1 MAEFNKNDKYVWLT
15 TGSGVIEILAP
26 LDLVE
31 VVVQSGDNEQAV
43 AELMDNNFVASQV
56 AQYSDKAIFSEYEET
71 GLNVDKMSKTRFQC
85 EQALLW
91 SLCWDYVDNEHNDD
105 DIETGEQALRLAFT
119 LGLIQTVVEYD
130 VDCHREYE
138 VLRYESVGQDTVYMA
153 EYIDEEALKQAID
166 NEDDI
171 YELTIPTIL
180 EEIENGKI
188 KLFWKN
194 NI

>member
-1 MAEFNKNDKYVWLT
+1 MAEFNKDDKYVWLY

-31 VVVQSGDNEQAV
+31 AVARSGDNEQAV
-43 AELMDNNFVASQV
+43 AELIDNDFVASQV
-56 AQYSDKAIFSEYEET
+56 ARYSDKAILSEYEET

-119 LGLIQTVVEYD
+119 LGLIQTVIEYD

-138 VLRYESVGQDTVYMA
+138 VLRYERVGHDTVYMA
-153 EYIDEEALKQAID
+153 EYIDKEALKQAID

-180 EEIENGKI
+180 EEIENGRI

>member
-1 MAEFNKNDKYVWLT
+1 MAEFNKDDKYVWLY
-15 TGSGVIEILAP
+15 TGSGIIEILVP

-31 VVVQSGDNEQAV
+31 AVAQSGDNEQAV
-43 AELMDNNFVASQV
+43 VELMNNDFVASQV
-56 AQYSDKAIFSEYEET
+56 AQYSDKAIFSEYEKT

-91 SLCWDYVDNEHNDD
+91 SLCWDYIDSRHNDD
-105 DIETGEQALRLAFT
+105 DIETGEQALRLAFA
-119 LGLIQTVVEYD
+119 LGLIQTVIEYD

-138 VLRYESVGQDTVYMA
+138 VLRYESVGHDTVYMA

-180 EEIENGKI
+180 EEIENGRI
-188 KLFWKN
+188 RLFWKN

>member
-1 MAEFNKNDKYVWLT
+1 MAEFNKDDKYVWLY

-31 VVVQSGDNEQAV
+31 AVAQSGDNEQAV

-56 AQYSDKAIFSEYEET
+56 ARYSDKVIFSEYEET

-138 VLRYESVGQDTVYMA
+138 VLRYKHVGHDTVYMA

-180 EEIENGKI
+180 KEIENGKI